1 MDLTKMFVL
10 VPSTSAAT
18 VEAIKTASVSSNK
31 IYFMAKYNQIVA
43 KGAVYGVD
51 PSTGKEL
58 ETLVSVLGGTKADDG
73 TVSVDFSGLNYYA
86 SEGTKTIIGAIK
98 ALDAKIKAEMD
109 KLAAS
114 NTLNDSYEF
123 TGSLQYKPAAEGV
136 AAHIALVN
144 EAGTEISTIAVSDII
159 GNGVLKSSAYDA
171 ATGILTLTFAQ
182 ADGTS
187 KAIEVDLKAMLDIND
202 ISIEAESQNY
212 LKVTLGTADAEGD
225 TQAVFGAKIVKV
237 AEASD
242 AKTGLADAKDVKDY
256 VDSKAYDL
264 EITAEGDDY
273 VAASVVDKKHVVIA
287 SNVQD
292 VTYTAGTHA
301 TYDLEG
307 AKTSEAVPASISGVA
322 KSLVDGAKA
331 TAAIKSYVDFVV
343 AEEALRADAKVL
355 AAVKALD
362 KASST
367 VDGSN
372 VHVTYKEEDGIV
384 TIESIGEDYATV
396 NHVATTSTPATPKTD
411 ASLTVTGED
420 KLVKGSDLK
429 AVADYAADKVT
440 EEAHRVDKKIAA
452 LAGDKTGTAAG
463 VSTQVTTAAGEVS
476 GVVVSVADN
485 AVTSGLEHGS
495 YGSRT
500 LTVASADNVIKGQAI
515 AAIKDYV
522 DGSVADLSINAEGD
536 DYIWAQRDLT
546 DWKKIKVE
554 ADVSYLT
561 VTTFDTVGSST
572 LDGTPNT
579 LADAGDVAGKVS
591 TFVNARIAEEIKK
604 LDVDPTEVSEAGE
617 GAIKFTYSETDGKV
631 AISNLSATY
640 ASHSA
645 DAHTLSTGI
654 VNGTVLNSVLADMWE
669 TYVDA

>member
-1 MDLTKMFVL
+1 MFVL

-18 VEAIKTASVSSNK
+18 VNAIKDASVSSNK
-31 IYFMAKYNQIVA
+31 IYFMEKYNQIVA

-58 ETLVSVLGGTKADDG
+58 ETLVSVLGGTKAEDG

-98 ALDAKIKAEMD
+98 ALDGKVKEEMD

-114 NTLNDSYEF
+114 KTLDENYEF
-123 TGSLQYKPAAEGV
+123 TGKLKYVAAVKDGEP
-136 AAHIALVN
+136 AHIAIVN
-144 EAGTEISTIAVSDII
+144 EADEEISKIAVSDII

-182 ADGTS
+182 ADGVD
-187 KAIEVDLKAMLDIND
+187 KAIQVDLKAMLDIND
-202 ISIEAESQNY
+202 ISIEAASQNY

-237 AEASD
+237 ADSTD
-242 AKTGLADAKDVKDY
+242 SNRGLADSKDVKDY
-256 VDSKAYDL
+256 VDSKASDL

-273 VAASVVDKKHVVIA
+273 VAASVVDKKHIVVA

-301 TYDLEG
+301 TYNAEG
-307 AKTSEAVPASISGVA
+307 AKTAEATPASISGVT
-322 KSLVDGAKA
+322 KSLVDGAQA
-331 TAAIKSYVDFVV
+331 TTAIKSYVDFVV

-384 TIESIGEDYATV
+384 TIESVTEDYATV
-396 NHVATTSTPATPKTD
+396 NRVATTSTPATPKTD

-440 EEAHRVDKKIAA
+440 EEAHRVDKKIAETI
-452 LAGDKTGTAAG
+452 G
-463 VSTQVTTAAGEVS
+463 
-476 GVVVSVADN
+476 
-485 AVTSGLEHGS
+485 GL
-495 YGSRT
+495 
-500 LTVASADNVIKGQAI
+500 
-515 AAIKDYV
+515 
-522 DGSVADLSINAEGD
+522 
-536 DYIWAQRDLT
+536 
-546 DWKKIKVE
+546 
-554 ADVSYLT
+554 
-561 VTTFDTVGSST
+561 
-572 LDGTPNT
+572 
-579 LADAGDVAGKVS
+579 DVAP
-591 TFVNARIAEEIKK
+591 A
-604 LDVDPTEVSEAGE
+604 EVSEAGE

-640 ASHSA
+640 ASHYS
-645 DAHTLSTGI
+645 DTHTLSTGI